1 MTEERLVLAELLEKA
16 SEGDFLR
23 AVAEAVLQLLSDV
36 KPRQW
41 DSLLAII
48 EPSKTNVGMCRSD
61 GADWYPFGERLTEDR
76 GTARKVDVNWGGA
89 RMARSKS
96 PYLIDGRLHDVV
108 AALQVMGRNEERY
121 SAEPR
126 TWARLIS
133 SDIKKN
139 EMYWRKIFKDHG
151 EFFRQTGAEKIRYTL
166 VMRAALP
173 YAKKFIKDGEKYTL
187 NQWQNFDKAKRDEHT
202 RIPLSEGD
210 IKLLIET
217 ALGFYKS
224 AVERSQRWKTWLPP
238 FISAILS
245 AALAFIA
252 VVLFGAHKPN

>member
-1 MTEERLVLAELLEKA
+1 
-16 SEGDFLR
+16 
-23 AVAEAVLQLLSDV
+23 
-36 KPRQW
+36 
-41 DSLLAII
+41 
-48 EPSKTNVGMCRSD
+48 
-61 GADWYPFGERLTEDR
+61 
-76 GTARKVDVNWGGA
+76 
-89 RMARSKS
+89 MARSKS

-139 EMYWRKIFKDHG
+139 EMYWKKIFKDHG

-217 ALGFYKS
+217 ALDLYKS

-245 AALAFIA
+245 ASLTFIA